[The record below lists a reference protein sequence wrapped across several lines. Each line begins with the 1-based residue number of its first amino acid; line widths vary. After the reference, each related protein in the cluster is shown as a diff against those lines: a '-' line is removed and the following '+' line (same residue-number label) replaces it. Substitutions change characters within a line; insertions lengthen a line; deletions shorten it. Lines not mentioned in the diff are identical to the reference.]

1 MCIHSLKDRGG
12 RGHGSKVLL
21 EVMEEMKKKEYHKV
35 VLWVFEDNARARGF
49 YEKHGFA
56 PTGECR
62 EIFGGRELEYEKVL

>member
-1 MCIHSLKDRGG
+1 
-12 RGHGSKVLL
+12 
-21 EVMEEMKKKEYHKV
+21 MEEMKKKEYHKV